1 MQNAIKALS
10 ELGVDIII
18 DDFGTGFASLTY
30 LAEYPID
37 QIKIDRRFIAN
48 LVSNEKTQRI
58 VESMM
63 TFARAAG
70 VDIVAE
76 GVESEEQFE
85 LIRKMGCLKWQGH
98 LIHPAKPVDELNELD

>member
-1 MQNAIKALS
+1 MPSKLS

-30 LAEYPID
+30 LAEYSID
-37 QIKIDRRFIAN
+37 PIKIDRRFIAN

-63 TFARAAG
+63 TFAELASTLSRKAWKAKSSLNL
-70 VDIVAE
+70 
-76 GVESEEQFE
+76 SED
-85 LIRKMGCLKWQGH
+85 GCLKWQSH
-98 LIHPAKPVDELNELD
+98 LIHPAKPADELNELTSIRN